1 MTIYFMANKFILPK
15 DKHDRIFENAIKN
28 EYLRFVK
35 PSNNPE
41 VILLRGQVGSGKST
55 VRNEYAKNNFLVIDT
70 DAYK

>member
-1 MTIYFMANKFILPK
+1 MANKFIFPK

-41 VILLRGQVGSGKST
+41 VILLGGQVGSGKST
-55 VRNEYAKNNFLVIDT
+55 VSNEYAKNNFLVIDT

>member
-1 MTIYFMANKFILPK
+1 MANKFILPK

-41 VILLRGQVGSGKST
+41 VILLGGQVGSGKST
-55 VRNEYAKNNFLVIDT
+55 VSNE
-70 DAYK
+70 